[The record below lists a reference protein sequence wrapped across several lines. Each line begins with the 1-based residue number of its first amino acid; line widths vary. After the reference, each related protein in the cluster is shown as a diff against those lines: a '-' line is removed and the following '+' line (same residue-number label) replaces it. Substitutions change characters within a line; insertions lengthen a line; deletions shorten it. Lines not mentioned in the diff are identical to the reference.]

1 MITAKS
7 RSYLSSL
14 LDKYVYVFVSLLVI
28 IVNVADCIFYHSYR
42 KHQVRYDLI
51 EKLNYY
57 GAIDDY
63 RSAFLVNEFRSMEYP
78 RVR

>member
-1 MITAKS
+1 MTRKS
-7 RSYLSSL
+7 RSYLSLL
-14 LDKYVYVFVSLLVI
+14 LDRYVCVFLSLLVI
-28 IVNVADCIFYHSYR
+28 TVSVADCIFYHSYR

>member
-1 MITAKS
+1 MTTKS
-7 RSYLSSL
+7 RSYLSLL
-14 LDKYVYVFVSLLVI
+14 LDRYVYVFLSLLVI
-28 IVNVADCIFYHSYR
+28 IVSVADCIFYHSYR

-63 RSAFLVNEFRSMEYP
+63 RSAFLVNEFRSAEYP
-78 RVR
+78 RVK